1 MRLGWREP
9 LAAGRLGSGAAWQD
23 EKQKGPNSVESAPA
37 LLLPSCYLP
46 RCPAYEGSFAT
57 CVTSLPGG
65 MSGDTTL
72 STSAVAVWSL
82 T

>member
-1 MRLGWREP
+1 MEGTARSGPAGQRGGL
-9 LAAGRLGSGAAWQD
+9 AGRKA
-23 EKQKGPNSVESAPA
+23 KGPNSVESAPA